1 MLDAKPTTPFN
12 ETRIWDY
19 ISFVILVA
27 LSVLV
32 YSWLVPH

>member
-1 MLDAKPTTPFN
+1 MLEAKSRTPVN

-19 ISFVILVA
+19 VSFAILVL
-27 LSVLV
+27 LSLLA